1 MADFVFLYRNTEADA
16 REYMGTPE
24 AAQSSMKLWMAWL
37 SDLEAKGHLKSRG
50 EPLERTG
57 KVVTGPKKQ
66 VTDGPFAE
74 AKDIVS
80 GFSLI
85 VAKDEAQ
92 AIELARGCPVLRGS
106 GSVEVRPVMKLQP

>member
-1 MADFVFLYRNTEADA
+1 MAEFLFIYRNTEADA
-16 REYMGTPE
+16 RQYMGTPE
-24 AAQSSMKLWMAWL
+24 AAQASMKLWMAWL
-37 SDLEAKGHLKSRG
+37 RELEAKGHVKSPG

-57 KVVTGPKKQ
+57 KVMTGPKKQ

-85 VAKDEAQ
+85 VAKDEAE
-92 AIELARGCPVLRGS
+92 AVELARGCPVLRGS
-106 GSVEVRPVMKLQP
+106 GSVEVRPVMKPQL

>member
-1 MADFVFLYRNTEADA
+1 MADFLFIYRNSESDA

-37 SDLEAKGHLKSRG
+37 SDIEAKGHLKSRG

-57 KVVTGPKKQ
+57 KVMSGPKKH
-66 VTDGPFAE
+66 VTDGPYAE

-80 GFSLI
+80 GFSI
-85 VAKDEAQ
+85 ITAKDEAE
-92 AIELARGCPVLRGS
+92 AVELARGCPVLRGT
-106 GSVEVRPVMKLQP
+106 GSVEVRAVMKF